1 MSLALFDMDGTII
14 DGDTNDISF
23 NQYLA
28 QGLIDKSVIDKL
40 NYFEDLFY
48 KGVLDIN
55 EFVRFAVTPLL
66 NFSKEKRDLVLD
78 NIVKNN
84 IYPKVRLDALK
95 QIKFH
100 KDRGDTVVIVTSTMD
115 YLVEVVARYLK
126 VEYYLGAPMEQ
137 QDGRLT
143 GKQAGIVPFQQDKI
157 TCVKEFAMRHHL
169 SLEGM
174 YGYGDSVNDIPMLSI
189 CEHKFAVN
197 PNQKLLEHEF
207 IKECTV
213 LNWGLEWA

>member
-66 NFSKEKRDLVLD
+66 NFTKEKRDLVLD

-115 YLVEVVARYLK
+115 YLVEVVASYLK

-137 QDGRLT
+137 RGGRLT

-157 TCVKEFAMRHHL
+157 TCVKEFAMQHHL
-169 SLEGM
+169 SLEGA

-213 LNWGLEWA
+213 LNWA

>member
-1 MSLALFDMDGTII
+1 MSLALFDMDGTLI
-14 DGDTNDISF
+14 DGDTNDIYFS
-23 NQYLA
+23 QYLA
-28 QGLIDKSVIDKL
+28 KGLIDKSVIDKL

-48 KGVLDIN
+48 KGILDIN

-66 NFSKEKRDLVLD
+66 NFNKEKRDLILD
-78 NIVKNN
+78 SIVKNF
-84 IYPKVRLDALK
+84 IYPKVRAGALK

-100 KDRGDTVVIVTSTMD
+100 QDRGDTVVIVTSTMD
-115 YLVEVVARYLK
+115 YLVQVVARYLN

-137 QDGRLT
+137 VNGKLT
-143 GKQAGIVPFQQDKI
+143 GKQAGIVPYQKDKI
-157 TCVKEFAMRHHL
+157 TCVKEFAMQHNL

-174 YGYGDSVNDIPMLSI
+174 FGYGDSVNDIPMLSI

-197 PNQKLLEHEF
+197 PNYKLLEHEF

-213 LNWGLEWA
+213 VDWS

>member
-14 DGDTNDISF
+14 DGDTNDISIH
-23 NQYLA
+23 QYLA

-78 NIVKNN
+78 SIVKNN
-84 IYPKVRLDALK
+84 IYPKVRLEALK

-100 KDRGDTVVIVTSTMD
+100 QDRGDTVVIVTSTMD

-213 LNWGLEWA
+213 LNWD

>member
-55 EFVRFAVTPLL
+55 EFVRFAVTPRL
-66 NFSKEKRDLVLD
+66 NFTKEKRELVLD

-126 VEYYLGAPMEQ
+126 VKYYLGAPMEQ

-213 LNWGLEWA
+213 LNWA

>member
-66 NFSKEKRDLVLD
+66 NFSKDKRDLVLD
-78 NIVKNN
+78 NIVKNF

-100 KDRGDTVVIVTSTMD
+100 QDRGDTVVIVTSTMD

-174 YGYGDSVNDIPMLSI
+174 YGYGDSVNDILMLSI

-207 IKECTV
+207 IKECRV
-213 LNWGLEWA
+213 LNWG

>member
-66 NFSKEKRDLVLD
+66 NFTKEKRDLVLD

-137 QDGRLT
+137 QDGRLN

-157 TCVKEFAMRHHL
+157 TCVKEFAMQHHL
-169 SLEGM
+169 SLEGA

-207 IKECTV
+207 IKECRV
-213 LNWGLEWA
+213 LNWG

>member
-66 NFSKEKRDLVLD
+66 NFTKEKRDLVLD
-78 NIVKNN
+78 NIVKNF

-115 YLVEVVARYLK
+115 YLVEVVASYLK

-137 QDGRLT
+137 QGGRLT
-143 GKQAGIVPFQQDKI
+143 GKQAGLVPFQQDKI

-213 LNWGLEWA
+213 LNWG

>member
-66 NFSKEKRDLVLD
+66 NFTKEKRDLVLD

-115 YLVEVVARYLK
+115 YLVEVVASYLK

-213 LNWGLEWA
+213 LNWA

>member
-66 NFSKEKRDLVLD
+66 NFTKEKRDLVLD

-157 TCVKEFAMRHHL
+157 TCVKEFAMQHHL

-213 LNWGLEWA
+213 LNWG

>member
-66 NFSKEKRDLVLD
+66 NFTKEKRDLVLD

-100 KDRGDTVVIVTSTMD
+100 QDRGDTVVIVTSTMD

-137 QDGRLT
+137 QGGRLT

-157 TCVKEFAMRHHL
+157 TCVKEFAMQHHL

-213 LNWGLEWA
+213 LNWD

>member
-66 NFSKEKRDLVLD
+66 NFTKEKRDLVLD

-137 QDGRLT
+137 QDGRLN

-157 TCVKEFAMRHHL
+157 TCVKEFAMQHHL
-169 SLEGM
+169 SLEGA

-213 LNWGLEWA
+213 LNWA

>member
-100 KDRGDTVVIVTSTMD
+100 KDRRDTVVIVTSTMD

-207 IKECTV
+207 IKECSV
-213 LNWGLEWA
+213 LNWG

>member
-1 MSLALFDMDGTII
+1 MSLAVFDMDGTII

-23 NQYLA
+23 NQYLG

-66 NFSKEKRDLVLD
+66 NFTKEKRDLVLD

-126 VEYYLGAPMEQ
+126 VEYYLGAHMEQ
-137 QDGRLT
+137 QGGRLT

-157 TCVKEFAMRHHL
+157 TCVKEFAMQHHL
-169 SLEGM
+169 SLEGA

-207 IKECTV
+207 IKECRV
-213 LNWGLEWA
+213 LNWG

>member
-66 NFSKEKRDLVLD
+66 NFTKEKRDLVLD

-137 QDGRLT
+137 QGGRLT
-143 GKQAGIVPFQQDKI
+143 GRQAGIVPFQQDKI
-157 TCVKEFAMRHHL
+157 TCVKEFAMQHHL
-169 SLEGM
+169 SLEGA

-207 IKECTV
+207 IKECRV
-213 LNWGLEWA
+213 LNWG

>member
-66 NFSKEKRDLVLD
+66 NFTKEKRDLVLD
-78 NIVKNN
+78 NIVKNY

-143 GKQAGIVPFQQDKI
+143 GRQAGIVPFQQDKI
-157 TCVKEFAMRHHL
+157 TCVKEFAMQHHL

-207 IKECTV
+207 IKECSV
-213 LNWGLEWA
+213 LNWG

>member
-28 QGLIDKSVIDKL
+28 QGLIDKSIIDKL

-66 NFSKEKRDLVLD
+66 NFTKEKRDLVLD

-137 QDGRLT
+137 QDGRLN

-157 TCVKEFAMRHHL
+157 TCVKEFAMQHHL
-169 SLEGM
+169 SLEGA

-213 LNWGLEWA
+213 LNWA